1 MLDAK
6 GNRQMEKIGVV
17 RMECQKILKI
27 EKKVG
32 WIDKESLYMKN
43 VGWIDRE
50 KLWVKK
56 VGWK

>member
-1 MLDAK
+1 MS
-6 GNRQMEKIGVV
+6 
-17 RMECQKILKI
+17 KILKI